1 MASMWVEMLGS
12 EIKFVGTRYRTRI
25 AEAGKENPETLVLVH
40 GGGGHLET
48 FTYNMMPLSKHFHV
62 IGLEML
68 NHGLSTVVDAEGD
81 FNAKVT
87 DQILDVMDSMG
98 LDKVWLHGE
107 AGGAS
112 AITPLVR
119 FSPER
124 LKGAIFESG
133 IAMRFKEGSIA
144 PPRPPV
150 GGIDMRTRTQQLLK
164 DPTWDGVKARLLMVM
179 HYDHPERV
187 TDELVDVRLAH
198 YSRPSTNDGQM
209 RYYTRTQTNEGIA
222 TEEDIAKVQ
231 MPVLAI
237 WSDGSSGSG
246 PDAGQR
252 LASIIPGA
260 QFKLMPETG
269 FWGHW
274 EAPDV
279 FNEAVRQF
287 IMGEKVT

>member
-1 MASMWVEMLGS
+1 MASIWVEYMGA
-12 EIKFVGTRYRTRI
+12 EIKFVGTKYRTRI
-25 AEAGKENPETLVLVH
+25 AEAGKEHPETLILVH

-48 FTYNMMPLSKHFHV
+48 FTYNVVPLSKHFHV
-62 IGLEML
+62 IGIEML
-68 NHGLSTVVDAEGD
+68 NHGLSEVVDDEGD

-87 DQILDVMDSMG
+87 DQIVDVMDTLG
-98 LDKVWLHGE
+98 LDKVWIHGE

-119 FSPER
+119 FRADR

-133 IAMRFKEGSIA
+133 IGMQFKDGTIS

-150 GGIDMRTRTQQLLK
+150 GGMDMGTRTLELLK
-164 DPTWDGVKARLLMVM
+164 NPRWEGVKARLLMVM

-198 YSRPSTNDGQM
+198 YSRPSTNDGQT
-209 RYYTRTQTNEGIA
+209 RYYTRTGSASNQA
-222 TEEDIAKVQ
+222 TEEDIAKVR
-231 MPVLAI
+231 MPLLAI

-246 PDAGQR
+246 PDAGRR
-252 LASIIPGA
+252 LASLVPGA